1 MNKTL
6 PILTALLTAS
16 AFVQATPQTL
26 NVYTYDSFSADW
38 SAGPKVKAAFEQ
50 QFPQCKLN
58 YVSFDNNGTLFNR
71 VRLEGKKIKAD
82 VVLGLDSYQIED
94 AQKLKNETITGTD
107 YLFKHLDE
115 KLYSSD
121 ISDTLLPFISD
132 FYEDYM
138 NFCYTVLVML
148 LELNLTGKSITWL
161 KMISTRYSVNIKL
174 TSINMKNASLKSR
187 EAFSYFQNFAFEA
200 VTHCFRCFSH
210 RKTSISALFNHKN
223 DVLL

>member
-6 PILTALLTAS
+6 PILTALFTVS
-16 AFVQATPQTL
+16 AFAQAAPQTL
-26 NVYTYDSFSADW
+26 DVYTYDSFSADW

-58 YVSFDNNGTLFNR
+58 YVAFDNNGTLFNR

-161 KMISTRYSVNIKL
+161 KMILTKSSVNIRL
-174 TSINMKNASLKSR
+174 TSGNMK
-187 EAFSYFQNFAFEA
+187 
-200 VTHCFRCFSH
+200 
-210 RKTSISALFNHKN
+210 
-223 DVLL
+223 

>member
-16 AFVQATPQTL
+16 AFAQAAPQTL
-26 NVYTYDSFSADW
+26 DVYTYDSFSADW

-58 YVSFDNNGTLFNR
+58 YVAFDNNGTLFNR

-94 AQKLKNETITGTD
+94 EQKLKNETITGTD

-115 KLYSSD
+115 KLYSTD
-121 ISDTLLPFISD
+121 ISNTLLPFISD

-138 NFCYTVLVML
+138 DFCYTVLVDDVARTEFDWKIYHLVEDDIDEM
-148 LELNLTGKSITWL
+148 
-161 KMISTRYSVNIKL
+161 
-174 TSINMKNASLKSR
+174 
-187 EAFSYFQNFAFEA
+187 FSQYK
-200 VTHCFRCFSH
+200 THIRQ
-210 RKTSISALFNHKN
+210 
-223 DVLL
+223 

>member
-16 AFVQATPQTL
+16 AFVQAAPQTL

-58 YVSFDNNGTLFNR
+58 YVAFDNNGTLFNR

-107 YLFKHLDE
+107 YLFKYLDE
-115 KLYSSD
+115 KLYSTD
-121 ISDTLLPFISD
+121 ISNTLLPFISD

-138 NFCYTVLVML
+138 DFCYTVLVDDIARTEFDWKIYHL
-148 LELNLTGKSITWL
+148 VEDDIDE
-161 KMISTRYSVNIKL
+161 I
-174 TSINMKNASLKSR
+174 
-187 EAFSYFQNFAFEA
+187 FSQYK
-200 VTHCFRCFSH
+200 TH
-210 RKTSISALFNHKN
+210 IG
-223 DVLL
+223 